1 MQVSLSR
8 VVHQHTAG
16 ELLGWAARR
25 SLGRATAPLRLLP
38 DFLIIGAQRA
48 GTTSLFH
55 HLAAHPDV
63 TPSFP
68 KEVHYFTN
76 HYHRGPGWY
85 RSHFPLVAW
94 KTAAQRR
101 GRPPLLTGEATPYY
115 LAYPHAAQRVRRELP
130 NARLIVLLR
139 NPVDRAYS
147 HYLHEV
153 ASGIETLTFADALA
167 REKDRLNSELNRM
180 KQDEGY
186 LSFNYQHFSYLE
198 RGLYAEQIACW
209 LEHFDRDQ
217 LLILCSEEFSAQP
230 ARTFDRVL
238 RFLGLRPWE
247 PDSFRRYHQSGAA
260 ALDAKSRAR
269 LIAYF
274 RPHNE
279 RLHDNLGI
287 DFGWDA

>member
-1 MQVSLSR
+1 MMR
-8 VVHQHTAG
+8 VLQQHTAG

-48 GTTSLFH
+48 GTTSLFQY
-55 HLAAHPDV
+55 LASHPDV

-76 HYHRGPGWY
+76 QYQRGPGWY
-85 RSHFPLVAW
+85 RSHFPLAAW
-94 KTAAQRR
+94 RTAVQRR
-101 GRPPLLTGEATPYY
+101 GRRPLLTGEATPYY
-115 LAYPHAAQRVRRELP
+115 LAHPHAAQRVRQDLP
-130 NARLIVLLR
+130 DARLIVLLR

-147 HYLHEV
+147 HYQHEV

-167 REKDRLNSELNRM
+167 REGDRLNSELAKI

-198 RGLYAEQIACW
+198 RGIYAEQIARW
-209 LEHFDRDQ
+209 LEHFGREQ

-230 ARTFDRVL
+230 ARTFKRVI

-247 PDSFRRYHQSGAA
+247 PDCFKRYHQSGAR
-260 ALDAKSRAR
+260 ALDAETRAR
-269 LIAYF
+269 LVAYF
-274 RPHNE
+274 SPHNR
-279 RLHDNLGI
+279 RLRDNLGI